1 MRKYKILLVDDDP
14 FILRGTGKNLE
25 NRGYEVVQA
34 ENGEQAVELLERST
48 FDLVITDL
56 VMDSIDGIGVLE
68 KAKSVNPE
76 TMVIILTGFG
86 DMTSAVEAL
95 RHDADDYLLKPCDA
109 DEIHFRMSRC
119 LEKMELQKKLKFYE
133 DMIPVCCVCK
143 KIRDDVGKQPGEG
156 DWMDMEK
163 FMYKKARLKS
173 SHTYCPECSKK
184 VLKEW
189 NL

>member
-1 MRKYKILLVDDDP
+1 MQKYKILLVDDDP

-34 ENGEQAVELLERST
+34 ESGEQAVELLERNT

-68 KAKSVNPE
+68 KAKTVKPE
-76 TMVIILTGFG
+76 IMVIILTGFG
-86 DMTSAVEAL
+86 DMTSAIQAL
-95 RHDADDYLLKPCDA
+95 RHNADDYLLKPCDA
-109 DEIHFRMSRC
+109 EEIHFRVSRC
-119 LEKMELQKKLKFYE
+119 LEKMELQKRVKLYE
-133 DMIPVCCVCK
+133 NMIPVCCVCK
-143 KIRDDVGKQPGEG
+143 KIRDDAGKQPGEG
-156 DWMDMEK
+156 DWMDVEK